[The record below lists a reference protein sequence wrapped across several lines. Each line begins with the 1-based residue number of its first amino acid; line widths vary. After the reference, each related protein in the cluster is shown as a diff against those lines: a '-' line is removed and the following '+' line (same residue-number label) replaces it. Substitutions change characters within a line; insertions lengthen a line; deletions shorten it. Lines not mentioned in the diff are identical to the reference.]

1 MRRLLMIFLT
11 CLNIYLISYL
21 QAWFF
26 ADKSLFFPLL
36 IIGFIMLYFIGALVK
51 AIMAKDRHHVL
62 WYLGCILVSVL
73 GPPILFLLV
82 FNFQGYFQ

>member
-1 MRRLLMIFLT
+1 MKILLMIFLT

-36 IIGFIMLYFIGALVK
+36 MISLIMFYFIVALVK
-51 AIMAKDRHHVL
+51 AIVAKDRHNVL
-62 WYLGCILVSVL
+62 LYLGCIFVSVL

-82 FNFQGYFQ
+82 FNFQGYF